1 MVYKERFIAVVK
13 CQGKNLREHGEVVTL
28 PFGSE
33 YSLLLKNLESRPA
46 SVSINIDGTD
56 VLGGNTIIIKP
67 NSETEIERFIESLS
81 EGNRFKFIQK
91 TKEIQDHRGDKVD
104 DGLIRVEF
112 QYEKEKPVRKEVI
125 HDHHHHHD
133 YHWHQHH
140 NCHWCGHWP
149 CECPPYKIHW
159 TNNSSMSDFNIS
171 SNLSSHKMS
180 KSVRSRGMS
189 NSMDSGEVPT
199 AAVYHSSLIGEVAM
213 PLEDEGITVK
223 GSISDQKFVYGD
235 IGILET
241 QKHTIILRLRGTKS
255 NGVTMVK
262 KPLTTKTKVTCPT
275 CGKRSSSSSK
285 FCNNCGTSLV

>member
-171 SNLSSHKMS
+171 SNLSS
-180 KSVRSRGMS
+180 RGMTKGVS
-189 NSMDSGEVPT
+189 NISNDSGDAPVAT
-199 AAVYHSSLIGEVAM
+199 AAVYHSSLVGEVSM

-235 IGILET
+235 IGILEP

-262 KPLTTKTKVTCPT
+262 KPITTQSKVTCPT
-275 CGKRSSSSSK
+275 CGKRSRSSSQ
-285 FCNNCGTSLV
+285 FCNQCGTSLV